1 MAEVMNETAG
11 KQVFLIYNNFLNKMN
26 SGNLSL
32 IVQKHVCSLPWKFWT
47 ISFVHGIGCGGR
59 EGGRMQ
65 RGGGKHALNFE
76 VFELRKRNIPTDKSQ
91 RVYKK
96 NGAIYIFIM
105 FTPGVMVIKM
115 SKMAFLV
122 FSTGWQQKIG

>member
-1 MAEVMNETAG
+1 M
-11 KQVFLIYNNFLNKMN
+11 Y
-26 SGNLSL
+26 
-32 IVQKHVCSLPWKFWT
+32 SLPWKFWA
-47 ISFVHGIGCGGR
+47 ISFVHGIGW
-59 EGGRMQ
+59 
-65 RGGGKHALNFE
+65 GGGGGCKGLGGEHALNFE

>member
-1 MAEVMNETAG
+1 MCILYHE
-11 KQVFLIYNNFLNKMN
+11 NFEPY
-26 SGNLSL
+26 LSSTGL
-32 IVQKHVCSLPWKFWT
+32 VGW
-47 ISFVHGIGCGGR
+47 GG
-59 EGGRMQ
+59 GGGVRMQ

-76 VFELRKRNIPTDKSQ
+76 VFELRKRNIPIDKSQ
-91 RVYKK
+91 TVYKK

-122 FSTGWQQKIG
+122 FSTG

>member
-1 MAEVMNETAG
+1 MCVLYHE
-11 KQVFLIYNNFLNKMN
+11 NFEPY
-26 SGNLSL
+26 LSSTGL
-32 IVQKHVCSLPWKFWT
+32 V
-47 ISFVHGIGCGGR
+47 GG
-59 EGGRMQ
+59 GGRMQ

-76 VFELRKRNIPTDKSQ
+76 VFELRKRNITTDKSQ

-122 FSTGWQQKIG
+122 FSTG